1 MTFPENFGLDMDA
14 QRNVNNIGMALKTI
28 LMKAKEDGRL
38 VCGVY
43 ECAQILQEVPDDI
56 ALCLLPE
63 VVDTDDVTAN
73 IQHKLVEAYCWE
85 NEIEVVKVDNFLKVG
100 KMVRTD
106 KTEEDNKDVGCVL
119 IQNTKTDEKTDESAN
134 DFINNYYSML
144 ANQTPVV
151 TLPD

>member
-1 MTFPENFGLDMDA
+1 MHSINF
-14 QRNVNNIGMALKTI
+14 
-28 LMKAKEDGRL
+28 
-38 VCGVY
+38 
-43 ECAQILQEVPDDI
+43 
-56 ALCLLPE
+56 
-63 VVDTDDVTAN
+63 TD
-73 IQHKLVEAYCWE
+73 QKLNQYFL
-85 NEIEVVKVDNFLKVG
+85 IFQVDNFQKVG

-151 TLPD
+151 ALPDWGHIISSCDLVPGKV